1 MKITNPEYVLSK
13 KLMYFVHMGHDPMNS
28 NPGFTTPWWDPLIKP
43 DRIVINLF
51 LDDKMGSP
59 PTLNKIGVMFSVH
72 GDPV

>member
-1 MKITNPEYVLSK
+1 MDHNS
-13 KLMYFVHMGHDPMNS
+13 MNS
-28 NPGFTTPWWDPLIKP
+28 KPISVTSRWDPLIKP
-43 DRIVINLF
+43 ARIVINLF